1 MLGDAEAALDLGG
14 TSLGLCCLLAVLGLA
29 PARFACIGETR
40 IELQSTWYL
49 YNSELLVGCLFVSTN
64 LPLSAAVSLA
74 PGLSAAAG

>member
-29 PARFACIGETR
+29 PARFACNGETR
-40 IELQSTWYL
+40 IELQSTWY
-49 YNSELLVGCLFVSTN
+49 NSELLVSCSFVNTN
-64 LPLSAAVSLA
+64 SPFSAAVSLA

>member
-29 PARFACIGETR
+29 SARFACNGET
-40 IELQSTWYL
+40 IGNTGTWYNL
-49 YNSELLVGCLFVSTN
+49 NCYYFFFSFVNTN
-64 LPLSAAVSLA
+64 LPLSAAVSLV

>member
-29 PARFACIGETR
+29 PARFACNGET
-40 IELQSTWYL
+40 IGNTSTWYNL
-49 YNSELLVGCLFVSTN
+49 NCYFFSFVNTN